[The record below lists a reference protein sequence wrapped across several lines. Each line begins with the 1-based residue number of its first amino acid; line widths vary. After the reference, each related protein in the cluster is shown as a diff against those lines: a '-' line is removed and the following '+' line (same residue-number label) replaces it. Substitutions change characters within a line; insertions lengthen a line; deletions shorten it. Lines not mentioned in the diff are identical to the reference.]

1 MGKSTRFVG
10 GLALAV
16 AGCFLVYGARAEE
29 EAPASVAQ
37 LATDEQQL
45 DKAAA
50 ALDQIATLKH
60 DYLDKMSVASPA
72 DRDQLAGE
80 AQRAFTRAVT
90 DHGLSL
96 AEYAQV
102 MDAAKTDPQ
111 LREKV
116 YQRIHR
122 LRTGKSRM

>member
-1 MGKSTRFVG
+1 MGKSIRFVG
-10 GLALAV
+10 GIAFAI
-16 AGCFLVYGARAEE
+16 AGCFMVHGAGAEQQ
-29 EAPASVAQ
+29 APASGAPP
-37 LATDEQQL
+37 ASDEQKL

-50 ALDQIATLKH
+50 ALDQIANLKH
-60 DYLDKMSVASPA
+60 EYLDKMSVASPA

-80 AQRAFTRAVT
+80 AQQAFTRAVT

-102 MDAAKTDPQ
+102 VDEAKTDPQ

-122 LRTGKSRM
+122 MRTGKNHM